1 MARLHVHVRPRP
13 KPRASTGVGS
23 LAKTDERIF
32 APEGDGLMG
41 PFARK
46 YGKRTGSEVWAFVY
60 LSTTSFG
67 ISVLLLL
74 VGSS

>member
-1 MARLHVHVRPRP
+1 MRDRLIGSGGP
-13 KPRASTGVGS
+13 KPVAI
-23 LAKTDERIF
+23 RIF

-46 YGKRTGSEVWAFVY
+46 YGKGTGSEAWAFVY
-60 LSTTSFG
+60 LSATSFG

-74 VGSS
+74 VGPG